1 MLPHGSNNTITDVEG
16 VKVGHLSIQSG
27 GHGGTDASSGSIRTG
42 VTVILPHENN
52 IYRNNVAASAHVL
65 NGFGKSVGLLQ
76 VIELGRIESPI
87 ALTSTLNTW
96 KIADSLI
103 DYLSKHNPGIQSF
116 NPVVGECNDRYLN
129 DAIGRHVQKEHLF
142 EVIEKAYSPNTE
154 EGNVGAGTG
163 LTAFGWKGGIGTSSR
178 ICESLQGLYDVGV
191 LALCNT
197 GDPRD
202 LRIDG
207 IKVGKHLTPP
217 GVLDEAGGSIVFVIA
232 TNAPLTARQLQRM
245 AKRAPIGLARVGG
258 IISHG
263 SGTSAIAFSNSVER
277 PQIDDAHLTVLF
289 RGVVEASEE
298 AIINSILKSKTTIGR
313 DGNTRHAI
321 PIEKLQNILRGH
333 ENISVDT
340 ER

>member
-1 MLPHGSNNTITDVEG
+1 M
-16 VKVGHLSIQSG
+16 
-27 GHGGTDASSGSIRTG
+27 
-42 VTVILPHENN
+42 
-52 IYRNNVAASAHVL
+52 
-65 NGFGKSVGLLQ
+65 
-76 VIELGRIESPI
+76 ELGRVESPI
-87 ALTSTLNTW
+87 VLTSTLNTW

-116 NPVVGECNDRYLN
+116 NPLVLECNDRYLN

-142 EVIEKAYSPNTE
+142 KVIEKANYPNTD
-154 EGNVGAGTG
+154 EGNVGAGSG

-178 ICESLQGLYDVGV
+178 LCESLQGLYEVGV
-191 LALCNT
+191 LVLCNT

-207 IKVGKHLTPP
+207 INVGKHLTPP

-232 TNAPLTARQLQRM
+232 TNAPVTARQLQRM
-245 AKRAPIGLARVGG
+245 AKRAPLGLARVGG
-258 IISHG
+258 IVSHG

-298 AIINSILKSKTTIGR
+298 AIVNSILRSKTTIGR

-321 PIEKLQNILRGH
+321 PIEKLQNILRVH
-333 ENISVDT
+333 ENISVDM
-340 ER
+340 EN